1 MRGAHDG
8 VERSLSNEQRQPN
21 VKAQE
26 TMCAFENPEPLPA
39 S

>member
-1 MRGAHDG
+1 MRGGHDG
-8 VERSLSNEQRQPN
+8 VEHSLSNEQRLPN

-26 TMCAFENPEPLPA
+26 TMCALENPESLPA